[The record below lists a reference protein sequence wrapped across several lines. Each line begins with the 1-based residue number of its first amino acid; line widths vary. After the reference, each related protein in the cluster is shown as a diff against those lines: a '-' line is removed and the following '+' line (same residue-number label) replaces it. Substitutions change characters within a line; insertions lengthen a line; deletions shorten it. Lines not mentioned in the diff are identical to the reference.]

1 MAWLALESD
10 PEIFTNYM
18 RRIGLLEPWTFGEL
32 WSLDEAPENA
42 AALVIAHG
50 PCPGLLAGAPVD
62 YGLFIKQIEGLGDAC
77 GLIAC
82 LHSIA
87 ASHAGVQE
95 GSILQEI
102 LNSFEAQTPEERGAY
117 LSNHQGLQ
125 AQHASISQQ
134 GQSEIPS
141 EGATFHFIAVVGGV
155 VYDGLR
161 GSAQRLESESLTA
174 VLHKVRD
181 MVAEGQLD
189 GMLNVMYLHRG
200 E

>member
-18 RRIGLLEPWTFGEL
+18 RNIGLVEPWKFGEL
-32 WSLDEAPENA
+32 WDLDAAPEDA
-42 AALVIAHG
+42 VALIIAHG
-50 PCPGLLAGAPVD
+50 PCPEFLRGEPIEHGT
-62 YGLFIKQIEGLGDAC
+62 FIKQIEGLGDAC

-87 ASHAGVQE
+87 ASGVAVQE
-95 GSILQEI
+95 GSILQD
-102 LNSFEAQTPEERGAY
+102 LLHNFSPLSPEARGAY

-125 AQHASISQQ
+125 EQHASVSQQ
-134 GQSEIPS
+134 GQTEIPS

-155 VYDGLR
+155 VYDGMR
-161 GSAQRLESESLTA
+161 ESPQRLESESLTA
-174 VLHKVRD
+174 ALHKVRD
-181 MVAEGQLD
+181 MAASGAID
-189 GMLNVMYLHRG
+189 GNLSVMYLHNG